1 MRGGFGHRIT
11 AERED
16 YKLSRLNREI
26 LGLAWKYI
34 RPNLGRLTLA
44 FVAMLVVTGTTLA
57 VPYLTKIAV
66 DDYITP
72 GALEA
77 TSNLN
82 GLNRNNSH
90 LTGLNLIFL
99 VLLAT
104 QGLFWPASYWQAF
117 LSEQVGQEIVYAL
130 RRDLFRKLLEF
141 DLAFYHRQKTGIITS
156 RVTHDVDTV
165 AEVLSSGILDFGS
178 DLLTVGGIF
187 FVMARFNL
195 KLALFAFLTA
205 PLILVVLWLFGEKL
219 RDTYREVR
227 RKAAEL
233 NAEVEES
240 VAGMRVIQALSQE
253 EAGAGKFAGVN
264 WRNFKA
270 RLRAISVFALLF
282 PVLNFLGT
290 LSRALVIGFG
300 GLSVLR
306 GEISL
311 GVFLAFLTYVARV
324 FWPLRE
330 LSQVY
335 NTFQAAAAGLERIYE
350 YLTTT
355 PLVRESPQPQRPTGG
370 FRGEVVFTAVSFGYE
385 GREEEVVKDLNLQ
398 IRAGEAVALVGH
410 TGAGKSTV
418 ARLLTRMY
426 DVEAGSIT
434 IDGVDL
440 RDLSFADLR
449 RVVGRVSQDVFLFN
463 GTIRENIAY
472 GKPGAMEEEIDRA
485 LKSIYADKVFAAL
498 PHGLET
504 RVGEGG
510 VMLSGGQK
518 QLVAFARVLLAG
530 PRVLIL
536 DEATSSMDAYS
547 EALIQKGLERLR
559 AERTCL
565 IIAHRFSTLQM
576 VDRICVLEG
585 GRITDMGTHAELSRR
600 NALYR
605 NLYLKQVECF

>member
-1 MRGGFGHRIT
+1 MRGGFGHRMT
-11 AERED
+11 ADVER
-16 YKLSRLNREI
+16 YKLSRLNRKI
-26 LGLAWKYI
+26 LSLAWRYT
-34 RPNLGRLTLA
+34 RPHLGRLAMA
-44 FVAMLVVTGTTLA
+44 FGAMLLVTGTTLA

-72 GALEA
+72 GVPG
-77 TSNLN
+77 
-82 GLNRNNSH
+82 GLNRDGLNLN
-90 LTGLNLIFL
+90 GLNLIFL
-99 VLLAT
+99 ALLAT
-104 QGLFWPASYWQAF
+104 QGLFWLASYWQAF
-117 LSEQVGQEIVYAL
+117 LSERVGQEIVYAL
-130 RRDLFRKLLEF
+130 RRDLFSKLLGF
-141 DLAFYHRQKTGIITS
+141 DMAFYNRQKTGIVTS

-165 AEVLSSGILDFGS
+165 AELLSSGILNFSNDF
-178 DLLTVGGIF
+178 LTLTGIL

-195 KLALFAFLTA
+195 KLTLIAFVTA
-205 PLILVVLWLFGEKL
+205 PLILAVLWLFGKKL
-219 RDTYREVR
+219 RITYREVR

-253 EAGAGKFAGVN
+253 EAGAEKFAGVN

-270 RLRAISVFALLF
+270 RLRAVSVFALLF
-282 PVLNFLGT
+282 PVLNLLGT
-290 LSRALVIGFG
+290 LSRVLVIGFG

-335 NTFQAAAAGLERIYE
+335 NTFQAAAAGLERIHE
-350 YLTTT
+350 YLTAT
-355 PLVRESPQPQRPTGG
+355 PLVRESAQPRRPAGG
-370 FRGEVVFTAVSFGYE
+370 FRGEVVFTSVSFGYE
-385 GREEEVVKDLNLQ
+385 GREEVVKALNLQ
-398 IRAGEAVALVGH
+398 IRAGEALALVGH
-410 TGAGKSTV
+410 TGAGKSTI

-426 DVEAGSIT
+426 DVDAGSIT

-449 RVVGRVSQDVFLFN
+449 RAIGRVSQDIFLFN

-472 GKPGAMEEEIDRA
+472 GKPGATEGEINRA

-498 PHGLET
+498 PHGLEA

-518 QLVAFARVLLAG
+518 QLVAFARVLLAD

-536 DEATSSMDAYS
+536 DEATSSMDAYT
-547 EALIQKGLERLR
+547 EALIQKGLERLL

-565 IIAHRFSTLQM
+565 IIAHRFSTLQK

-600 NALYR
+600 NTLYR
-605 NLYLKQVECF
+605 NLYLKQVEGF